1 MTKLEIR
8 TLEEKL
14 IRIRD
19 QYNMD
24 MWDRDILADA
34 INLITHNEK
43 RLSSD
48 ENKTEEVKAKICD
61 DYCRLRVLSLVMH
74 DDPDEAQKYLEE
86 TCCKKCPL
94 NEI

>member
-34 INLITHNEK
+34 INLITHNEDK
-43 RLSSD
+43 LTD
-48 ENKTEEVKAKICD
+48 E
-61 DYCRLRVLSLVMH
+61 
-74 DDPDEAQKYLEE
+74 
-86 TCCKKCPL
+86 
-94 NEI
+94 

>member
-8 TLEEKL
+8 TMEEQL

-24 MWDRDILADA
+24 LWDRYTLADA

-48 ENKTEEVKAKICD
+48 EDKTEEVKAKICD
-61 DYCRLRVLSLVMH
+61 DYCRFRVLSLEMH
-74 DDPDEAQKYLEE
+74 DDPDEAQKFLE
-86 TCCKKCPL
+86 TFSCAKCPL

>member
-24 MWDRDILADA
+24 MYDRDALADA
-34 INLITHNEK
+34 INLITHNEDK
-43 RLSSD
+43 LAD
-48 ENKTEEVKAKICD
+48 E
-61 DYCRLRVLSLVMH
+61 
-74 DDPDEAQKYLEE
+74 
-86 TCCKKCPL
+86 
-94 NEI
+94 